1 MMRIWVLL
9 LLGFTTLEAQAQ
21 FAIGVRPAG
30 VVTPIPR
37 PATGVG
43 VTLPHT
49 NVIPHRMAYNLNPFG
64 FYGGGLPFY
73 PSFYP
78 DWNDPG
84 QQQPIINNII
94 QVPAPAPALVSAPEP
109 VAVTPPETKAYLTLH
124 IPQGGKVWSHGQE
137 VDTKAVP
144 IILES
149 PDLKPNQSYT
159 FDVKVSWKEGDRKEE
174 RARTLAVPV
183 GENKS
188 LTYSAVK

>member
-9 LLGFTTLEAQAQ
+9 LLGILALDARAQ
-21 FAIGVRPAG
+21 FAIGVRPTG

-37 PATGVG
+37 PATGAG
-43 VTLPHT
+43 VNFPRA
-49 NVIPHRMAYNLNPFG
+49 NIVPHRMAFNVNPFG

-73 PSFYP
+73 PSYFP

-94 QVPAPAPALVSAPEP
+94 QVPTPAPARVSAPEP
-109 VAVTPPETKAYLTLH
+109 VAVTPPETKAYLTLN
-124 IPQGGKVWSHGQE
+124 IPPGSKVWSHGQE

-159 FDVKVSWKEGDRKEE
+159 FDVKISWMEGDRKEE
-174 RARTLAVPV
+174 RTRSLAVPV
-183 GENKS
+183 GENRS